1 MNNYLIAKEI
11 PQDSIFAD
19 YAGFD
24 TYSSMERAVKI
35 FQIKEAIIVSQYY
48 HLPRT
53 LYIANQKGIR
63 ALGYTSD
70 KKHGRRIFK
79 LREWFATIK
88 AIIDCK
94 INRKAK
100 FYGKIINTEGKSNIE
115 K

>member
-1 MNNYLIAKEI
+1 MNNYLIAKGI

-53 LYIANQKGIR
+53 LFIANQKGIH

-70 KKHGRRIFK
+70 KNYGRR
-79 LREWFATIK
+79 
-88 AIIDCK
+88 
-94 INRKAK
+94 N
-100 FYGKIINTEGKSNIE
+100 
-115 K
+115 